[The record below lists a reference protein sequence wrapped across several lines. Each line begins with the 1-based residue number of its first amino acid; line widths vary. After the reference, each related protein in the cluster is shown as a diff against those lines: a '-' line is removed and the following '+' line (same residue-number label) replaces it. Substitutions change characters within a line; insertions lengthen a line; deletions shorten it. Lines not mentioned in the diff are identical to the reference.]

1 MKSDIFSKWFCEW
14 ESRTRIIT
22 KAGNLEPRL
31 MIYDGHLSHLNYDT
45 IKHVRIN
52 NVTILKLLPLTTD
65 LLQPLDVSVFKSLK
79 DKWGDVLFKRL
90 KNKRT
95 TLTKA
100 KFSTL
105 LSNDDVWRDAFNLN
119 SIQNGFHK

>member
-1 MKSDIFSKWFCEW
+1 
-14 ESRTRIIT
+14 
-22 KAGNLEPRL
+22 
-31 MIYDGHLSHLNYDT
+31 MIYNGHLSHLNYDT